1 MLMKVLSE
9 LRASSWTALLAK
21 QKRVSLRRLGGM
33 RFSRDFMA
41 VDEKMM
47 GHLHLPLLLQPPRE
61 GGLLRRLGARSR
73 CFCCL
78 DPIPPLRG
86 GVEKQEVNHHTLRR
100 GVGRVGRHDSML
112 MYYLLHTVVERE
124 NVGNSLIV
132 ERLRRL

>member
-78 DPIPPLRG
+78 DPIPPTEGG
-86 GVEKQEVNHHTLRR
+86 GVKTNIYCLDPIPPTEGGARKPHFWRFA
-100 GVGRVGRHDSML
+100 VG
-112 MYYLLHTVVERE
+112 
-124 NVGNSLIV
+124 
-132 ERLRRL
+132 